1 MASRTLSS
9 NNSCVVCNERVL
21 YKNFGTLACCS
32 CASFFSKV
40 KFYVSIKNFFKF
52 TMRCRTTCRTLAE
65 NKRYVCKQN
74 AADCDIIR
82 GEAKCICV
90 GGQVKSNCIVVGM
103 NVTKILIRLSSDV
116 AKPLRQF
123 VVCRRSNYTS
133 RRKHAID
140 FFGSFSGYE
149 TMRNQPRNAT
159 SLIRAT
165 AIERPTMR
173 EYLRNVGLIES
184 EQYDSHFENELNAAL
199 LHTWLVCESILT
211 TRVYDETKK
220 QLYYADESF
229 IQLNEDALREYYR
242 SNSSLRDPDLIA
254 RSSYPLLTKVFESSE
269 LLKECCIDEHETSAL
284 HFLLLLRRAVKCFG
298 RLNFQETEFKNRIFR
313 ELGFHYAST
322 DAMAERFGN
331 LVRCLESIESADR
344 ACDELALI
352 VQLNYKSTEM
362 NGYQLY
368 VRGDGKA
375 S

>member
-32 CASFFSKV
+32 CASFF
-40 KFYVSIKNFFKF
+40 
-52 TMRCRTTCRTLAE
+52 RRTLAE

-82 GEAKCICV
+82 AKHKRRCSYCRFSRCIL
-90 GGQVKSNCIVVGM
+90 VGM

-284 HFLLLLRRAVKCFG
+284 HFLLLLRRGFQFVYLTVTILFPAVKCFG